1 MKFFFALVILF
12 CGSMLNASSHST
24 TPNGPSITVMQG
36 TSTVAANSAVNVAF
50 GDTVTATAFRITIND
65 SNNLDVKVSTSITS
79 LGSTG
84 IVLAEWA
91 SAAAP
96 VPYVLGPSSG
106 RFNTSAGITHQVVIT
121 AGNGTTQAQFSF
133 TIVQA
138 PQGGG
143 NTAPSIMVLLDAS
156 SANPVALTP
165 GSTINAPYNRTVAAE
180 DFGIVINDADNDNTS
195 CSTTISN
202 IASTGILTSEWSSGS
217 AAVSY
222 TLNPSTGAFNSTT
235 AVTYTFVI
243 TADDGTDQSTF
254 TFHVDQAA
262 QTGSPAPIIGVN
274 DGAAVSNGAA
284 AAGSARDF
292 GQQDIASGPTTAVVI
307 TVSNTAAA
315 GASDLTPGTPSITG
329 SGSAEFVLDVTGFP
343 ATIAPGG
350 SATFTVAFD
359 PSSTGSFTANV
370 EFTHDDTSTA
380 TPFSFEVTGIGTTP
394 APAPILTVRDTD
406 QNGVVISN
414 GAAASGSRSF
424 GTVLIAG
431 IPTANNTVYI
441 ENDGNANM
449 TLVLPTLSGS
459 GFTMDTS
466 NFLTTLT
473 PGASCSIGFAL
484 TETTGGAY
492 SATIS
497 FGHDDS
503 STTTPFSF
511 DLAGT
516 VDDGSINLAP
526 GGGGGGGG

>member
-1 MKFFFALVILF
+1 M
-12 CGSMLNASSHST
+12 
-24 TPNGPSITVMQG
+24 
-36 TSTVAANSAVNVAF
+36 NV
-50 GDTVTATAFRITIND
+50 
-65 SNNLDVKVSTSITS
+65 
-79 LGSTG
+79 
-84 IVLAEWA
+84 
-91 SAAAP
+91 P
-96 VPYVLGPSSG
+96 
-106 RFNTSAGITHQVVIT
+106 H
-121 AGNGTTQAQFSF
+121 
-133 TIVQA
+133 
-138 PQGGG
+138 
-143 NTAPSIMVLLDAS
+143 
-156 SANPVALTP
+156 
-165 GSTINAPYNRTVAAE
+165 NRTVAAE
-180 DFGIVINDADNDNTS
+180 DFGIVINDADSDSTS
-195 CSTTISN
+195 CSMTISN
-202 IASTGILTSEWSSGS
+202 IGSSGILTSEWSSGS

-222 TLNPSTGAFNSTT
+222 TLNPSTGTFNSAT
-235 AVTYTFVI
+235 AVTYTVVI

-254 TFHVDQAA
+254 TFYIDQAA
-262 QTGSPAPIIGVN
+262 QTGSPAPIIGVNDGASVSNGAAASGSARDFGTQFTNAGSTTAVTITVSNSGNINLTLGTPTLVGGAAGEFVLDTTGFAGVVAPATSTSFTIAFDPIAVGSFTANVEFTHNDASTTTPFSFEVTGIGDIASPVVAVN

-292 GQQDIASGPTTAVVI
+292 GQQDIANGSTTAVVI

-315 GASDLTPGTPSITG
+315 GAADLNPGTPSITG
-329 SGSAEFVLDVTGFP
+329 SGSAEFILDVTGFP

-380 TPFSFEVTGIGTTP
+380 TPFSFEVTGLGTTP
-394 APAPILTVRDTD
+394 TPAPILTVRDTD

-414 GAAASGSRSF
+414 GAAASGSRNF

-497 FGHDDS
+497 FAHDDS

-516 VDDGSINLAP
+516 VDDGSIDFGSGGS
-526 GGGGGGGG
+526 GGGGGGCIAADNRTALLSLLILLSSAALLYRRRKLS